1 MGDLRLTARRRPRI
15 SNLFFSLFLKLQS
28 WRLAVVLSLVLAILS
43 KIELWTY
50 IKSDENLLLS

>member
-1 MGDLRLTARRRPRI
+1 L
-15 SNLFFSLFLKLQS
+15 LKLQS